1 MQTAAERMQSLI
13 QGLLSL
19 SRVTTKGQDFVPVDL
34 AAVAA
39 EVVSDLEVQI
49 QQVQGRVE
57 LGRMP
62 TIMADP
68 LQIRQLLQN
77 LIGNALKFRRE
88 DEPPVVRV
96 HARFVGGRESRPS
109 RGSPADEQCR
119 LVVED
124 NGVGFEEKYAERIFG
139 VFQRLHTREAYP
151 GTGIGLAIC
160 KKIAERHGG
169 SIAARST
176 PSQGAVFT
184 VLLPAV
190 HRKPK
195 S

>member
-1 MQTAAERMQSLI
+1 MQSAAERMQNLI
-13 QGLLSL
+13 QGLLTL

-49 QQVQGRVE
+49 QQAQGQVE
-57 LGRMP
+57 LGHMP
-62 TIMADP
+62 RIMADP

-96 HARFVGGRESRPS
+96 DARFVGGRAARDALA
-109 RGSPADEQCR
+109 GEQCR

-124 NGVGFEEKYAERIFG
+124 NGIGFEEQYAERIFG

-169 SIAARST
+169 SITAHST
-176 PSQGAVFT
+176 PGQGSTFT

-195 S
+195 G